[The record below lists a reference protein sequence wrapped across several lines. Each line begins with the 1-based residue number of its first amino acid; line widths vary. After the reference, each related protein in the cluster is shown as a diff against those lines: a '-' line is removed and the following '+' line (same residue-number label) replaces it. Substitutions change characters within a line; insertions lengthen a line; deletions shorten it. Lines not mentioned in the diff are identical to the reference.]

1 MEQFYLDEVT
11 IKNYRRFADKALKFD
26 KQMNVL
32 IGSNASGKTA
42 VLEAVTVLLGA
53 YLAAYKKYVPSRF
66 VRSITESDV
75 RRKNQWTVQRDV
87 LLSPGIAQYPCSIGT
102 KLIMDNREYRYK
114 RVLEKKGGRTKFAG
128 SNPMQKFIG
137 TGR

>member
-75 RRKNQWTVQRDV
+75 RRKNQPAVA
-87 LLSPGIAQYPCSIGT
+87 LIALFQ
-102 KLIMDNREYRYK
+102 
-114 RVLEKKGGRTKFAG
+114 
-128 SNPMQKFIG
+128 
-137 TGR
+137 